1 MPWST
6 PSLRD
11 VRSAVRD
18 AVRGRLPGADAN
30 VPNSVL
36 RVVSDAMGA
45 LCHLV
50 LQYVDWLSKQ
60 LLPDTAETEWLDRH
74 GDIWLVNADGTTG
87 RKLATPAQ
95 GTAVFIA
102 TAPSVIVPIY
112 TQLVYA
118 ATATTYQTTAE
129 ITTGAAGSPTPAPI
143 IALDA
148 GAVTNLPTGTTLQLA
163 TDVIS
168 PLDPAG
174 LIITVDTLDGGTD
187 DESDDDLRL
196 RVLAR
201 IRKPP
206 MGGDADDYI
215 AWTESY
221 PGVTR
226 AWSYPLEMGIGTVTV
241 RFMMDDL
248 RADYGGFPL
257 PDDVLDVATYLDTV
271 RPVAVKDFFTEA
283 PIPFPVNIPI
293 RNLNPGDQATRNNI
307 TASLRK
313 MFYERQSPGQTWYEA
328 WTDEAIMGAV
338 GVISYNCKP
347 GDTVMPNVGCLPV
360 LGDITY
366 A

>member
-1 MPWST
+1 MPWTT
-6 PSLRD
+6 PTLRD

-18 AVRGRLPGADAN
+18 SVRGRLPGADAN

-36 RVVSDAMGA
+36 RVISDAMGA

-50 LQYVDWLSKQ
+50 LQYIDWLAKQ

-74 GDIWLVNADGTTG
+74 GDIWLVNSDGSTG

-95 GTAVFIA
+95 GDVIFVAE
-102 TAPSVIVPIY
+102 APNVIVPIY

-118 ATATTYQTTAE
+118 TSNYQTTDQ
-129 ITTGAAGSPTPAPI
+129 ITTGAAGSPTPAPV
-143 IALDA
+143 IALQP
-148 GAVTNLPTGTTLQLA
+148 GAITNLPSGTPLTLAADAAPQ
-163 TDVIS
+163 
-168 PLDPAG
+168 AG
-174 LIITVDTLDGGTD
+174 LTITVDTLDGGTD
-187 DESDDDLRL
+187 DETDDDLRL

-206 MGGDADDYI
+206 MGGDADDYV
-215 AWTESY
+215 AWAESY

-226 AWSYPLEMGIGTVTV
+226 AWSYPLEMGMGTVTV

-248 RADYGGFPL
+248 RADNGGFPL
-257 PDDVLDVATYLDTV
+257 PDDVLAVAAYLDTV

-283 PIPFPVNIPI
+283 PIPFPVNVPI

-307 TASLRK
+307 TASLEK
-313 MFYERQSPGQTWYEA
+313 IFYERQTPGQTWFEA
-328 WTDEAIMGAV
+328 WTDEAIMSAV

-347 GDTVMPNVGCLPV
+347 GDTAMPNAGCMPT